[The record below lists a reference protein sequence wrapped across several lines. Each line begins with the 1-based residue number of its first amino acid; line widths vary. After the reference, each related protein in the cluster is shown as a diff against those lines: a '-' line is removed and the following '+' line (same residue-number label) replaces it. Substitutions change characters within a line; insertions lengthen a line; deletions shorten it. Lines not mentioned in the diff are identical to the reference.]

1 MRGGE
6 RFRCSGSAWEW
17 GETEPGGLERN
28 GTAEGEVLRRRDS
41 QSCIEGRGVSAG
53 PSGKPCPPRVVSG
66 SIQASPNQALGS
78 NGQAE
83 ESVLEFPA
91 VSTRIRSQ

>member
-53 PSGKPCPPRVVSG
+53 PSGNAVTARSSFQQYPSVPKSRNQIKRSG
-66 SIQASPNQALGS
+66 REIGP
-78 NGQAE
+78 
-83 ESVLEFPA
+83 
-91 VSTRIRSQ
+91 